1 MTVTAMSER
10 AGLVF
15 DIKHFAV
22 HDGPGLRTTVF
33 LKGCPLRCEWCHSPE
48 SQSPAPEIMVDGD
61 RCIGCGECV
70 ANCPRG
76 AISEPGRIDR
86 TACDGC
92 GRCAEGCY
100 AEALELVG
108 RRMTVADVLGEVERD
123 RLLIEVSGGG
133 VTLSGGEPAAQPDFA
148 SSLLRSLKERG
159 YHTALDT
166 CGQCSWDTLSGMLG
180 HVDLVL
186 YDVKHMDPETHLRYT
201 GASNG
206 QIMDNLERTL
216 GLGKRVWIRVPL
228 IPGVNDG
235 DPHLHQLG
243 KYLGT
248 LDAESVQILPYHVLG
263 VPKYVGLDRR
273 YNLGGLTPHD
283 GGRLREV
290 RDLLRGYCDNVIVKG
305 VD

>member
-1 MTVTAMSER
+1 LTVTAMSECV
-10 AGLVF
+10 GLVF

-33 LKGCPLRCEWCHSPE
+33 LKGCPLRCKWCHSPE
-48 SQSPAPEIMVDGD
+48 SQSPEPEIMVDGD

-76 AISEPGRIDR
+76 AISEPGRVDR
-86 TACDGC
+86 AACDGC

-108 RRMTVADVLGEVERD
+108 RRMTVSEVLAEVERD

-133 VTLSGGEPAAQPDFA
+133 VTLSGGEPMAQPGFTEG
-148 SSLLRSLKERG
+148 LLRSLKGLG

-166 CGQCSWDTLSGMLG
+166 CGQCSWDTLSGALEN
-180 HVDLVL
+180 VDLVL
-186 YDVKHMDPETHLRYT
+186 YDVKHMDPETHLKYT
-201 GASNG
+201 GVSNEL
-206 QIMDNLERTL
+206 IMDNLERTL

-235 DPHLHQLG
+235 DHHLRQLG

-248 LDAESVQILPYHVLG
+248 LGVESVQVLPYHILG
-263 VPKYVGLDRR
+263 VAKYEGLGRR
-273 YNLGGLTPHD
+273 YPLGGLTPHE
-283 GGRLREV
+283 GSRLLEV
-290 RDLLRGYCDNVIVKG
+290 RDLLRGYCGNVIVKG

>member
-1 MTVTAMSER
+1 LTVTAMSER

-33 LKGCPLRCEWCHSPE
+33 LKGCPLMCEWCHSPE
-48 SQSPAPEIMVDGD
+48 SQSPHPEIMVDGD

-76 AISEPGRIDR
+76 AISGPGHIDR

-108 RRMTVADVLGEVERD
+108 RRMTVSEVLAEVERD

-133 VTLSGGEPAAQPDFA
+133 VTLSGGEPLAQPDFA
-148 SSLLRSLKERG
+148 EGLLKSLKERG

-166 CGQCSWDTLSGMLG
+166 CGQCNWDTLSGALEN
-180 HVDLVL
+180 VDLVL
-186 YDVKHMDPETHLRYT
+186 YDVKHMDPEAHLRYT
-201 GASNG
+201 GASNEL
-206 QIMDNLERTL
+206 IMSNLERTL

-228 IPGVNDG
+228 IPGVND
-235 DPHLHQLG
+235 DDQHLRRLG

-248 LDAESVQILPYHVLG
+248 LGAESVQVLPYHVLG
-263 VPKYVGLDRR
+263 VPKYEGLGRR
-273 YNLGGLTPHD
+273 YALGGLTPHE
-283 GGRLREV
+283 GSRLREV